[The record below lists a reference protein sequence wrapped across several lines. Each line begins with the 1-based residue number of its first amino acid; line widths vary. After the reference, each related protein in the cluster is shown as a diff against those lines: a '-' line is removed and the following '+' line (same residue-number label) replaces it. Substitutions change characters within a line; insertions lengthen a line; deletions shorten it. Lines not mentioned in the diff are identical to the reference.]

1 MIAELPSKG
10 VLESLPVAV
19 LVVDQV
25 DAIVFANPSAE
36 QFFQTGASTLLRSA
50 LPDLVTEDNPLLSL
64 LAKARKQE
72 SAIREFGFRM
82 STPRL
87 PTRSVT
93 IDCAPLGSAPGH
105 LVLGFHEHASA
116 GRLGGALTHK
126 DAARS
131 LRGMAAM
138 MAHEVKNPLSGVRG
152 AAQLL
157 EQSVPFEDR
166 QLTRLII
173 EETDRICKLVD
184 EMDAFTE
191 NPRFERNAVNI
202 HEVLD
207 RVVEVTKRGFGA
219 NIKIHQEYDPSL
231 PPVFGNRDHL
241 IQVFLNLVK
250 NACEAAVE
258 PDAELLIITGF
269 RHGIRL
275 AVQAARSRFDL
286 PIMVT
291 IADNG
296 PGIPEDLQPNIFDP
310 FVSTKLDGTGLGLA
324 LVTKLVD
331 DHGGIID
338 FDTGPD
344 GTKFRILLPMQKN
357 GEAAGNDGR

>member
-166 QLTRLII
+166 QLIRLII

-357 GEAAGNDGR
+357 GEAAGDDGR

>member
-166 QLTRLII
+166 QLIRLII